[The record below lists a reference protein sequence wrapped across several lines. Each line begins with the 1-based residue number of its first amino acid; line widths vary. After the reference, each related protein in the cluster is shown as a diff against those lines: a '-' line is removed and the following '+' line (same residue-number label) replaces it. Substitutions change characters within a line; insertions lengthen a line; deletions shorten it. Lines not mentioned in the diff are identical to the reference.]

1 MASKQYITELHIKNY
16 RQFRHLHLNFCD
28 PVTDQP
34 LEKICFI
41 GPNGTGKSTL
51 LELLSEICQPNFF
64 SQDRH
69 MLDENAI
76 VCWQIQLNGD
86 RYFILRTFHQSY
98 SPRSLAVDHLILP
111 YSAKN
116 SQEWQYLWHDDA
128 PFNGNH
134 PLFSHFKTLGSTDLH
149 LRLTQMA
156 FQTNSND
163 LAIHSR
169 SDGVQFTDKVPT
181 TNLSNALALSKEL
194 PAFHRSNTGDL
205 SDFWNFLI
213 YQIKKRESD
222 YQAFLASDAVQAL
235 SVAEARQQFD
245 RTHPEILS
253 ELAKQWNH
261 ILEQAGLEFDVKNAK
276 IPVQLNEN
284 LEAYIR
290 LKNSDTVVDYNL
302 LSAGVRNFIFRLGHI
317 YTLYFNRHIE
327 RGFLFL
333 DEPEQSLY
341 PDLLYDIIERYLAII
356 HNTQLFVATH
366 SEIIA
371 AQFKPSERIRLQFE
385 DDGSVTWRR
394 GVSPEG
400 DDPNDLLI
408 NDFSVRSLYGKAG
421 LAQWR
426 RFLQLR
432 REITATTDPETKTRL
447 MDEYLKIGNAYNF
460 APDEIPA

>member
-16 RQFRHLHLNFCD
+16 RQFRRLHLNFCD
-28 PVTDQP
+28 PATDEP

-51 LELLSEICQPNFF
+51 LGLLSEICQPNFT
-64 SQDRH
+64 SQDRNT
-69 MLDENAI
+69 DENILA
-76 VCWQIQLNGD
+76 CWQIQFNGI
-86 RYFILRTFHQSY
+86 RYFILRAVNQPNSVHNF
-98 SPRSLAVDHLILP
+98 SLNHLILP
-111 YSAKN
+111 CDIEVSE
-116 SQEWQYLWHDDA
+116 EWQALWHDDV
-128 PFNGNH
+128 PFTNQH
-134 PLFSHFKTLGSTDLH
+134 PLFDHFVTISGDFFNLFFEQIAL
-149 LRLTQMA
+149 QP
-156 FQTNSND
+156 NSND
-163 LAIHSR
+163 LAIHSLA
-169 SDGVQFTDKVPT
+169 DGVQFTDKVPKT
-181 TNLSNALALSKEL
+181 TLDRASALFKEL
-194 PAFHRSNTGDL
+194 PAFHRSNVGDL

-222 YQAFLASDAVQAL
+222 YQAFLASDAVQLL
-235 SVAEARQQFD
+235 SVADARRQFD
-245 RTHPEILS
+245 RAHPEILS
-253 ELAKQWNH
+253 ELAKQWNL

-276 IPVQLNEN
+276 IPVQLKEN

-290 LKNSDTVVDYNL
+290 VKNTNTVVDYNL

-341 PDLLYDIIERYLAII
+341 PDLLYDLIDRYLAVI
-356 HNTQLFVATH
+356 HNTQVFVATH

-400 DDPNDLLI
+400 DDPNDLLV
-408 NDFSVRSLYGKAG
+408 NDFSVHSLYGKAG
-421 LAQWR
+421 IKQWQ

-460 APDEIPA
+460 APDEIPT